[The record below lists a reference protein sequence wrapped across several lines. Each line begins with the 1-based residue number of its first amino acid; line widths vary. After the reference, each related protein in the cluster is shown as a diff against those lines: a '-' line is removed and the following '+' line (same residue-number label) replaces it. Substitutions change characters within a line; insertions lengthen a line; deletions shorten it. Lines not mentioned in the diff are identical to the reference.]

1 MIATLLVIISCIG
14 ICLGKIKIP
23 LKETKYIKIDEF
35 QKNLSIIMKKPKG
48 FFIPWWDFLVMI
60 SI

>member
-1 MIATLLVIISCIG
+1 IG

-35 QKNLSIIMKKPKG
+35 QKN
-48 FFIPWWDFLVMI
+48 
-60 SI
+60 

>member
-1 MIATLLVIISCIG
+1 ATQNKVGNLLNAILCVFFMIATLLVIISCIG

-35 QKNLSIIMKKPKG
+35 QKI
-48 FFIPWWDFLVMI
+48 
-60 SI
+60 

>member
-48 FFIPWWDFLVMI
+48 FSSLGGTF
-60 SI
+60 

>member
-35 QKNLSIIMKKPKG
+35 QKFKYYYEKAER